1 MIKNWQRNRQNK
13 LIVIFVIILKILF
26 NLTFLLHQS
35 IFIKFF
41 IQSLIKSSRMTFQ
54 FITTTYE
61 KSSRTEKL
69 HHINFYYIVNFIKIF
84 HEKKRINNLNFLIV
98 KLDVETKSLCM
109 SHEILIIKKERCL
122 H

>member
-1 MIKNWQRNRQNK
+1 MIKNWQRNRQ
-13 LIVIFVIILKILF
+13 IVISVIILNFLY

-35 IFIKFF
+35 IFIIFF
-41 IQSLIKSSRMTFQ
+41 IQSLSKLSRMTFQ
-54 FITTTYE
+54 FITTTHE

-98 KLDVETKSLCM
+98 ELDIREKSVCM
-109 SHEILIIKKERCL
+109 CHEILIIKKERCL